1 MKIREIEIKGYAA
14 LAPMAGVT
22 DLAFRRVARAF
33 GAGYTVTEMISAKG
47 LMYGDRKTAALMR
60 LAPGEHPSA
69 VQIFGS
75 DVEAVRIAVP
85 LAVAGSGADIL
96 DINMGCPTPKIVGN
110 GDGCALMRD
119 LRRAEAVIRAAVSVS
134 PLPVTV
140 KCRLGWDE
148 NSRNAVEFARMA
160 EAAGAAALCVHGRT
174 RAQQYSG
181 RADWDMLARVREA
194 LTIPFIANG
203 DVASGPDAAALLRLT
218 GADLVMVGRGAL
230 GNPWIFREI
239 EAAVSGQPLPPAPTL
254 EERLAVAARQIEYA
268 AADKGEHVAMLEA
281 RKHLA
286 WYLKG
291 YRGMAAYRARFSSV
305 RTLDEMYAVMREIL
319 ERGEARDG

>member
-1 MKIREIEIKGYAA
+1 MRIGEIEIGGYAA

-22 DLAFRRVARAF
+22 DLAFRRICREF
-33 GAGYTVTEMISAKG
+33 GAAYTVTEMISAKG

-75 DVEAVRIAVP
+75 DVDAVRIAVP
-85 LAVAGSGADIL
+85 MAAAGSGADIL

-119 LRRAEAVIRAAVSVS
+119 LRRAEAVIRTAVDAS

-148 NSRNAVEFARMA
+148 NSRNCVEFARMA
-160 EAAGAAALCVHGRT
+160 QSAGASAICVHGRT
-174 RAQQYSG
+174 REQHYSG

-194 LTIPFIANG
+194 VDIPFIANG
-203 DVASGPDAAALLRLT
+203 DVASGADAAALLKLT
-218 GADLVMVGRGAL
+218 CADMVMVGRGTL

-239 EAAVSGQPLPPAPTL
+239 EAVMAGKPAPAAPDVAG
-254 EERLAVAARQIEYA
+254 RLRVAARQIEYA

-291 YRGMAAYRARFSSV
+291 YRGMASYRARFSSV
-305 RTLDEMYAVMREIL
+305 RTLSEMYDIMDEIL
-319 ERGEARDG
+319 EGREALDG